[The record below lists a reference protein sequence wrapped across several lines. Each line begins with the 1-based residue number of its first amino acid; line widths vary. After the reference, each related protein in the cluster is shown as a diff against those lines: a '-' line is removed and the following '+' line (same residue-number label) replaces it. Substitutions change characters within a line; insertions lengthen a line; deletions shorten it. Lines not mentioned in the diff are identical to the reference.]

1 MMAFTLNQQ
10 MAPKYIFFGGEVEDF
25 KPIVEGN

>member
-10 MAPKYIFFGGEVEDF
+10 MAPKYIFIWGEVEDF